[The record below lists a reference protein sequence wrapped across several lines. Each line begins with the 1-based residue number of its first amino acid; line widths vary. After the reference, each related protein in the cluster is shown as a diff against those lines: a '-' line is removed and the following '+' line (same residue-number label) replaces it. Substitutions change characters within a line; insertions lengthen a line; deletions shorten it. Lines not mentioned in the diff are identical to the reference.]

1 MELAPQK
8 DRINHACPRCLLS
21 GELCSSQRK
30 KERIFCPDVEIRSDK
45 SIDSPTDVQ
54 TVRGESC
61 WLWVLHTEGVDLL
74 EKNAVNVG

>member
-1 MELAPQK
+1 M
-8 DRINHACPRCLLS
+8 HARDV
-21 GELCSSQRK
+21 CSRENYAAVRERK